1 MKTLRPAGGAD
12 FGRFSPDGRFL
23 AVGDLAGRVQVFA
36 TATWKPVTPSF
47 CRRQG
52 DLGGVHPGRPNARHR
67 EHRRNRPPLGRRRA
81 ARRSAR
87 RCPASP
93 TRVVPIFTPDDTH
106 LIAAQENG
114 HGRLALGQFIV
125 GPLSDSLGRRRPL
138 MAGIMLHIAASV
150 LCMLAPNL
158 VVLGLARVL
167 QGVGAAAAMVVAI
180 AVVGDL
186 FADNAAATVL
196 SRLMLVLGVAPVVAP
211 SLGAAVLLHGSWHWV
226 FAALVVLA
234 GALLLVAAL
243 ALPETLPPSHRR
255 PLRVRGIAATYVEL
269 LRDKRFVILVL
280 VAALGMSGLFAY
292 IAGASF
298 VLQGTYGLD
307 QQAFALVFGA
317 GAVALIGATQFN
329 VVLLRRFSPQ
339 TITLWALAAALLA
352 GGVFVG
358 SLRGACRRVGRFRR
372 AGVGDPRRDGPCHS
386 QRSCRRAVPAS
397 RCRGNRGRAAGRRA
411 VRSRCRGGPAGRG
424 ARKRRVGA
432 VGGDGRRACSSRC
445 CALLAVGAST
455 TDDADDTDVTWMWA
469 RSPIRRSCRG
479 RDRSVPS

>member
-1 MKTLRPAGGAD
+1 MATSPAVDVKTPSRTRMIVVLGVMVALGPLTIDMYLPALPKIAD
-12 FGRFSPDGRFL
+12 DL
-23 AVGDLAGRVQVFA
+23 AVSSSVIQLTLTGTLAG
-36 TATWKPVTPSF
+36 
-47 CRRQG
+47 
-52 DLGGVHPGRPNARHR
+52 
-67 EHRRNRPPLGRRRA
+67 
-81 ARRSAR
+81 
-87 RCPASP
+87 
-93 TRVVPIFTPDDTH
+93 
-106 LIAAQENG
+106 
-114 HGRLALGQFIV
+114 LALGQLIV

-138 MAGIMLHIAASV
+138 MAGVVLHIVASV

-158 VVLGLARVL
+158 VLLGLARVL

-186 FADNAAATVL
+186 FADSVAATVL

-255 PLRVRGIAATYVEL
+255 PLRVRGIAATYAEL

-280 VAALGMSGLFAY
+280 VAGLGMSGLFAY

-298 VLQGTYGLD
+298 VLQGIYGLD

-329 VVLLRRFSPQ
+329 VVLLKRFSPQ
-339 TITLWALAAALLA
+339 AITLWALAAALLA

-358 SLRGACRRVGRFRR
+358 LSVAR
-372 AGVGDPRRDGPCHS
+372 AGGLAGFVVPVWAILAAMGLVIPNAP
-386 QRSCRRAVPAS
+386 AVALS
-397 RCRGNRGRAAGRRA
+397 RHPDAAGTAAALLGAAQFGIGAA
-411 VRSRCRGGPAGRG
+411 VAPL
-424 ARKRRVGA
+424 VGVLGNDELALSVVMA
-432 VGGDGRRACSSRC
+432 VSALLALL
-445 CALLAVGAST
+445 ALLAVGVST
-455 TDDADDTDVTWMWA
+455 SEDADDIAVEDAVA
-469 RSPIRRSCRG
+469 DPA
-479 RDRSVPS
+479 

>member
-1 MKTLRPAGGAD
+1 MAISPAVDVKTPSRTRMIVVLGVMVALGPLTIDMYLPALPKIAD
-12 FGRFSPDGRFL
+12 DLSVSSSVVQLTLTGT
-23 AVGDLAGRVQVFA
+23 LAG
-36 TATWKPVTPSF
+36 
-47 CRRQG
+47 
-52 DLGGVHPGRPNARHR
+52 
-67 EHRRNRPPLGRRRA
+67 
-81 ARRSAR
+81 
-87 RCPASP
+87 
-93 TRVVPIFTPDDTH
+93 
-106 LIAAQENG
+106 
-114 HGRLALGQFIV
+114 LALGQLIV

-138 MAGIMLHIAASV
+138 MAGIMLHIAASI
-150 LCMLAPNL
+150 LCVLAPNL

-167 QGVGAAAAMVVAI
+167 QGAGAAAAMVVAI

-234 GALLLVAAL
+234 GVLLLVAAL

-255 PLRVRGIAATYVEL
+255 PLRVRGIAATYAEL

-352 GGVFVG
+352 AGVFVG
-358 SLRGACRRVGRFRR
+358 LSVAHVGGL
-372 AGVGDPRRDGPCHS
+372 AGFVVPVWAILGTMGLVIPNAP
-386 QRSCRRAVPAS
+386 AVALS
-397 RCRGNRGRAAGRRA
+397 RHPDAAGTAAALLGAAQFGLGAA
-411 VRSRCRGGPAGRG
+411 VAPL
-424 ARKRRVGA
+424 VGVLGNDELALSVVMA
-432 VGGDGRRACSSRC
+432 VSVLVALL
-445 CALLAVGAST
+445 ALLAVGAST
-455 TDDADDTDVTWMWA
+455 TDDADDTDDTVGVGA
-469 RSPIRRSCRG
+469 LADPA
-479 RDRSVPS
+479 

>member
-1 MKTLRPAGGAD
+1 MAISPAVDVKTPSRTRMIVVLGVMVALGPLTIDMYLPALPKIAD
-12 FGRFSPDGRFL
+12 DLSVSSSVVQLTLTGT
-23 AVGDLAGRVQVFA
+23 LAG
-36 TATWKPVTPSF
+36 
-47 CRRQG
+47 
-52 DLGGVHPGRPNARHR
+52 
-67 EHRRNRPPLGRRRA
+67 
-81 ARRSAR
+81 
-87 RCPASP
+87 
-93 TRVVPIFTPDDTH
+93 
-106 LIAAQENG
+106 
-114 HGRLALGQFIV
+114 LALGQLIV

-138 MAGIMLHIAASV
+138 MAGIMLHIAASI
-150 LCMLAPNL
+150 LCVLAPNL

-167 QGVGAAAAMVVAI
+167 QGAGAAAAMVVAI

-234 GALLLVAAL
+234 GVLLLVAAL

-255 PLRVRGIAATYVEL
+255 PLRVRGIAATYAEL

-352 GGVFVG
+352 AGVFVG
-358 SLRGACRRVGRFRR
+358 LSVAHVGGL
-372 AGVGDPRRDGPCHS
+372 AGFVVPVWAILGTLGLVIPNAP
-386 QRSCRRAVPAS
+386 AVALS
-397 RCRGNRGRAAGRRA
+397 RHPDAAGTAAALLGAAQFGLGAA
-411 VRSRCRGGPAGRG
+411 VAPL
-424 ARKRRVGA
+424 VGVLGNDELALSVVMA
-432 VGGDGRRACSSRC
+432 VSVLVALL
-445 CALLAVGAST
+445 ALLAVGAST
-455 TDDADDTDVTWMWA
+455 TDDADDTDDTVGVGA
-469 RSPIRRSCRG
+469 LADPA
-479 RDRSVPS
+479 